1 MRIVADENMPALE
14 SLLGEQ
20 VEVDRVP
27 GRLIDRQHV
36 ATADAL
42 FVRSVTRVDAGLL
55 DGSSVRFVGTATAG
69 TEHIDQQWLRGA
81 GIRFAH
87 APGANANS
95 VVEYVLSAVAAVDD
109 HLERLLAGGRV
120 GVVGYG
126 HVGSALVARL
136 QRLGIAC
143 RVYDPWLDQSQVP
156 FRATLDDILQC
167 DVICLHAELTQESP
181 WPSYHLLEQQGLQ
194 TLHSKQ
200 LLINASRGAVIDNAA
215 LLHRVSQPS
224 TPQLVLDVWEHE
236 PAISAALLASVR
248 LGTAHIAGYS
258 LDSKV
263 LASRMLCQA
272 LTESRHWSTV
282 ALAGDPLAELPPL
295 QLEQASSPAEV
306 IRQLC
311 LASYPI
317 ERDDRLLREA
327 TLGQV
332 PAQAADNFDQLR
344 KCYPERRE
352 LSGRKVALGRELSP
366 YTELVSALGGH
377 PFTLEP

>member
-1 MRIVADENMPALE
+1 MPALE

-20 VEVDRVP
+20 VQVDRVP

-36 ATADAL
+36 AAADAL

-69 TEHIDQQWLRGA
+69 TEHIDQQWLQGA
-81 GIRFAH
+81 GIHFAH

-95 VVEYVLSAVAAVDD
+95 VVEYVLSAVAAVEDY
-109 HLERLLAGGRV
+109 LERLLSGGRL

-126 HVGSALVARL
+126 HVGKALVARL
-136 QRLGIAC
+136 QLLGIEY
-143 RVYDPWLDQSQVP
+143 RVYDPWLDQDQVP
-156 FRATLDDILQC
+156 FPATLDDVLQC
-167 DVICLHAELTQESP
+167 DVICLHPELTRESP
-181 WPSYHLLEQQGLQ
+181 WPSYHLLKQQGLQ
-194 TLHSKQ
+194 TLRNKQ

-215 LLHRVSQPS
+215 LLHRISQPS
-224 TPQLVLDVWEHE
+224 APQLVLDVWEHE
-236 PAISAALLASVR
+236 PAISAALLGR
-248 LGTAHIAGYS
+248 IRIGTAHIAGYS

-272 LTESRHWSTV
+272 LAENSHSSTY
-282 ALAGDPLAELPPL
+282 ALADDPLPVLPPL
-295 QLEQASSPAEV
+295 QLEQASGPADV

-311 LASYPI
+311 IASYPI

-327 TLGQV
+327 TLEQA

-344 KCYPERRE
+344 KCYAERRE
-352 LSGRKVALGRELSP
+352 LAGRKVALGRQLAP
-366 YTELVSALGGH
+366 YEDLVSALGCH
-377 PFTLEP
+377 PFTLES